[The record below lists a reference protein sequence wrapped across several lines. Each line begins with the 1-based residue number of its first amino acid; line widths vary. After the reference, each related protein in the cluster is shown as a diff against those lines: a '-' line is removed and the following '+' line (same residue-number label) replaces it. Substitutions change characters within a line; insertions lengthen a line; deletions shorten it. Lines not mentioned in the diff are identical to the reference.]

1 MGKTKS
7 PYPAAFKQQ
16 IVELFQ
22 AGRSQSALAHEFDVP
37 AATIANWVA
46 RAGAD
51 VGKLLPGKDVLTTAE
66 REELARIRREVRR
79 LQAGLLWQR
88 LRLGLPGKVRR
99 RPLRQ
104 STRKQAAFEPLFLF
118 YTILSTIVRS
128 A

>member
-1 MGKTKS
+1 M
-7 PYPAAFKQQ
+7 
-16 IVELFQ
+16 
-22 AGRSQSALAHEFDVP
+22 P

-66 REELARIRREVRR
+66 REELARLRREVRR

-104 STRKQAAFEPLFLF
+104 STRKQAAFEPLFIF

>member
-1 MGKTKS
+1 M
-7 PYPAAFKQQ
+7 
-16 IVELFQ
+16 
-22 AGRSQSALAHEFDVP
+22 P

-66 REELARIRREVRR
+66 REELARLRREVRR

-104 STRKQAAFEPLFLF
+104 SMQKSDLRVVFFLLFVHASCGMF
-118 YTILSTIVRS
+118 GRVPWSKP
-128 A
+128 